1 MKFFTDNTEYIEY
14 VQSSFCKENTIA
26 DNKKKVYTKKE
37 ITKILYNNIDYLNYI
52 NHICNIYAINPKL
65 LEFLL
70 CNKDLDFN
78 KFKKAIEKQYQFLT
92 VTKENGTIMIRGLVE
107 SAYQTVFFNQ
117 NLLNAC
123 KDIIYLIDRSEDF
136 YYINGKKSTLYD
148 LMYLFRTYEP
158 KVSRYK
164 GLGEMNSRLLGE
176 STVIPGMGRTLKQ
189 YTIED
194 AKAELKKITAL
205 QTDKAAFIK
214 GIKVRKEDII

>member
-26 DNKKKVYTKKE
+26 NNKKKAYTKKE

-52 NHICNIYAINPKL
+52 THVCNIYAINPKL

-70 CNKDLDFN
+70 YNKDLDFN

-92 VTKENGTIMIRGLVE
+92 VTKENGTVMIRGLVE

-123 KDIIYLIDRSEDF
+123 KDIIYLIDRSEDY
-136 YYINGKKSTLYD
+136 YYINGKKSSLYD
-148 LMYLFRTYEP
+148 LMYLFSTYEP

-164 GLGEMNSRLLGE
+164 GLGKLIAP
-176 STVIPGMGRTLKQ
+176 V
-189 YTIED
+189 
-194 AKAELKKITAL
+194 LKKFSADNL
-205 QTDKAAFIK
+205 FNCWDMLKLSCLY
-214 GIKVRKEDII
+214 GIER